1 MINALTQSFVG
12 STTSNVSQLNKES
25 KTNETQKTENEKLS
39 KLADQIKKGE
49 YKLDMNATAQSI
61 SDSLL

>member
-12 STTSNVSQLNKES
+12 STATNVSQLNKES
-25 KTNETQKTENEKLS
+25 KTNETQKTENERLS

-49 YKLDMNATAQSI
+49 YKLDMNATAQAI